1 MSFSQTAVVKAAEGL
16 AQIAYI
22 RFRSQMIPNDG
33 AHKVMIC
40 GSLLGRQNLSDRTIQ
55 KRRAAGQADHSLEE
69 SIEKLRDFI
78 RDADD
83 FVRCLAIEFE
93 IKLGFRLAIIP
104 LGKFFEF
111 APPQWPLR
119 RSGEFDD
126 DANARRLT
134 GDSAFLR
141 DCLAKVTAPRAMR
154 PRPPSF
160 SLAKTNTV
168 SPLAIC
174 LPPYIVFCA
183 VKTNVFARGS
193 RTSALIANAMISQ
206 EVIEFRPY
214 NVFY

>member
-40 GSLLGRQNLSDRTIQ
+40 GLLLGRQSLSDRTIQ
-55 KRRAAGQADHSLEE
+55 KRRAPGQADHSLEE

-119 RSGEFDD
+119 KSGEFDD

-141 DCLAKVTAPRAMR
+141 DCPGQSDSATRYEASPALILAREDEYRVAFDDM
-154 PRPPSF
+154 
-160 SLAKTNTV
+160 LA
-168 SPLAIC
+168 AIHR
-174 LPPYIVFCA
+174 LLRGKNERFRSRIANLGF
-183 VKTNVFARGS
+183 NSERHDFARS
-193 RTSALIANAMISQ
+193 D
-206 EVIEFRPY
+206 
-214 NVFY
+214 